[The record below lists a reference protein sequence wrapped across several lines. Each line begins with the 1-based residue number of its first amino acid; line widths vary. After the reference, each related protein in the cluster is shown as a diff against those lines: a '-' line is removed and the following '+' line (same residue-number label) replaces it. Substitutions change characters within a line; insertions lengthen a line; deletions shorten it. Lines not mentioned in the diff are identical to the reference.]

1 MANSRISHTA
11 RAKIN
16 LDLLITGRRDDGYH
30 LLDSLVV
37 FADYGDEISV
47 RPSQNLTLNVT
58 GPFAGGLEDETDNIV
73 LRAARLVQDK
83 FDIGQG
89 AEIELVKNL
98 PVSSGIGGGSA
109 DAAAAIHG
117 LMQLWNITDKKPEL
131 GDLTLSLGA
140 DVPVCFVSE
149 TTQMRGIGERLRRV
163 TLKFPLYL
171 LLVNPGVTVPTA
183 GIFRARAGREAEYSP
198 SRDLPD
204 EIATFAQLKDI
215 LGRGGNDLEYEAC
228 VLAPEIKETLAQ
240 ISNGDECM
248 GAGMSGSGATC
259 FGMFSSREAA
269 QRQAKSISCDF
280 PDWWVK
286 SVRVR

>member
-1 MANSRISHTA
+1 MANSRITHTA

-37 FADYGDEISV
+37 FADYGDEISM

-58 GPFAGGLEDETDNIV
+58 GPFAGGLEDEADNIV

-117 LMQLWNITDKKPEL
+117 LMELWNITDKKSEL

-149 TTQMRGIGERLRRV
+149 TTQMRGVGERLRRV
-163 TLKFPLYL
+163 TLKVSF
-171 LLVNPGVTVPTA
+171 
-183 GIFRARAGREAEYSP
+183 
-198 SRDLPD
+198 
-204 EIATFAQLKDI
+204 
-215 LGRGGNDLEYEAC
+215 
-228 VLAPEIKETLAQ
+228 VLAL
-240 ISNGDECM
+240 G
-248 GAGMSGSGATC
+248 
-259 FGMFSSREAA
+259 
-269 QRQAKSISCDF
+269 
-280 PDWWVK
+280 
-286 SVRVR
+286 